1 MLNYGAA
8 AQQSLGYKTDFL
20 MNAGLTAEQR
30 ALVAP
35 YDASMMDDM
44 VAVDPAKVGRFAYNS
59 AGFTSR
65 KPSVSFDGTFA
76 INYYF
81 TSSFAPKNGMKLY
94 YWTLADYNAADVL
107 TAENATGS
115 MDMTNLG
122 GNQFWGQVDSIVAK
136 NIDET
141 VFVAAVYTYGNVEC
155 ATGVLPYSVGGY
167 CEAMITAEAN
177 AESQPMTP
185 VCSGAAVYG
194 YYAKQYFAKLYA

>member
-8 AQQSLGYKTDFL
+8 AQQSLGYKTDSL

-44 VAVDPAKVGRFAYNS
+44 VAVDPAKVGRLAYNS

-94 YWTLADYNAADVL
+94 
-107 TAENATGS
+107 
-115 MDMTNLG
+115 
-122 GNQFWGQVDSIVAK
+122 
-136 NIDET
+136 
-141 VFVAAVYTYGNVEC
+141 
-155 ATGVLPYSVGGY
+155 
-167 CEAMITAEAN
+167 
-177 AESQPMTP
+177 
-185 VCSGAAVYG
+185 
-194 YYAKQYFAKLYA
+194 